1 MRQDVWVPPNGPDDP
16 ASMPADYFDRFNYAE
31 RGRSRFSM
39 YWFARRYYAALV
51 RKYAPT
57 GGRDLLEIGCGLG
70 DLLSLLQDDFA
81 CVGVDVLDRSL
92 TESATNAPRAKVLRR
107 SGDDLASFDDGQ
119 FDVIVSLHT
128 VEHLADP
135 RRALHEARRI
145 SRPGALLLFATPNPV
160 YSMRRYKDA
169 ATDAIGMDPTHINVH
184 PPEQWRRWVEEAGYT
199 VQRHFGDGLWDVPYF
214 RRVPTVVQFVLFG
227 SPAFAQVLSR
237 STSMPLALGVN
248 QVCIAQV
255 R

>member
-1 MRQDVWVPPNGPDDP
+1 
-16 ASMPADYFDRFNYAE
+16 
-31 RGRSRFSM
+31 M

-51 RKYAPT
+51 RRYAPS

-70 DLLSLLQDDFA
+70 DLLTLLQDDFA

-92 TESATNAPRAKVLRR
+92 TESAANASRARVLRC
-107 SGDDLASFDDGQ
+107 SGDALNSFGDGQ

-135 RRALHEARRI
+135 ERALQEARRI
-145 SRPGALLLFATPNPV
+145 SRHGALLLFATPNPV

-169 ATDAIGMDPTHINVH
+169 ATDAIGKDPTHINVH
-184 PPEQWRRWVEEAGYT
+184 PPQQWRRWVEGAGFT

-214 RRVPTVVQFVLFG
+214 SRVPTMVQLALFG
-227 SPAFAQVLSR
+227 APALAQVLSR
-237 STSMPLALGVN
+237 STSMPLNWGVN
-248 QVCIAQV
+248 QVCIA
-255 R
+255 RAC